1 MSTIIRTR
9 SPYFIRTTNYV
20 SPTYSIDYFQIA
32 ISIYEGTSGALP
44 TCGGIYGQY
53 TLKKKVLPNE
63 TSVTFDISEI
73 ANDHLIQ
80 TFSGTHS
87 ASAATQSFWMQV
99 TVTGFETDGSSISPS
114 VTNQYLIQEGFNKF
128 KEGVN
133 YVTEPTAMVTANH
146 LQYNGGSNI
155 VIPVNAERVNKVD
168 WKFNGSIIATT
179 TITDDG
185 TSQQKIEYASRGT
198 GIQEYDEALITYDT
212 SSTRSITLSEVEE
225 CKYTKYKITFLN
237 RWGAL
242 QDLFFFKKSIDSL
255 DTRRENFNR
264 SIFKAK
270 EITYEEVGE
279 DCESTT
285 TYNAYSTTAHADK
298 SFNANGRESIQLNTG
313 FVPDSM
319 NETFEELMVSE
330 YVWLMDESPLAI
342 GETLLSRV
350 IPVKLKDI
358 SFTYKTGLNDKLIN
372 YTMNFEKAFDLVNNI
387 R

>member
-1 MSTIIRTR
+1 M
-9 SPYFIRTTNYV
+9 
-20 SPTYSIDYFQIA
+20 QI
-32 ISIYEGTSGALP
+32 
-44 TCGGIYGQY
+44 
-53 TLKKKVLPNE
+53 
-63 TSVTFDISEI
+63 
-73 ANDHLIQ
+73 
-80 TFSGTHS
+80 
-87 ASAATQSFWMQV
+87 
-99 TVTGFETDGSSISPS
+99 TVTGFETDGSAISPN

-146 LQYNGGSNI
+146 LQYNSGSNI

-168 WKFNGSIIATT
+168 WKLNGSTIATT

-242 QDLFFFKKSIDSL
+242 QDLFFFKKSIDTL

-270 EITYEEVGE
+270 EVTYEEVDE

-285 TYNAYSTTAHADK
+285 TYNSYSTTAHADK

-319 NETFEELMVSE
+319 NETFEELMISE

-350 IPVKLKDI
+350 IPVKLKDS
-358 SFTYKTGLNDKLIN
+358 SFTYKTGLNDRLIN
-372 YTMNFEKAFDLVNNI
+372 YTMNFEKAFDLANNI